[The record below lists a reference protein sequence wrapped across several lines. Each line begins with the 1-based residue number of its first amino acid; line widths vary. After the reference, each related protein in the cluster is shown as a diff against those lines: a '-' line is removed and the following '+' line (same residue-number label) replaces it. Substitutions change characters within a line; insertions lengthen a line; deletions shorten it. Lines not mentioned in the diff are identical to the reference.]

1 MFKNIKKI
9 ENSREKKIFVEKVNL
24 FIKLINVFAQ
34 RNNLVVSSVD
44 PEISNSTI
52 KRLKELKIIE
62 SNSEDEQNHLIKVLK
77 TPLYKEFIIAINFN
91 LKHQKLIGDLLNNLD
106 QSKRRI
112 IQLK

>member
-62 SNSEDEQNHLIKVLK
+62 SNSEDEQNHLIKVIFTRYVK
-77 TPLYKEFIIAINFN
+77 
-91 LKHQKLIGDLLNNLD
+91 
-106 QSKRRI
+106 S
-112 IQLK
+112 

>member
-9 ENSREKKIFVEKVNL
+9 ENSREKKFFVEKVNL

-52 KRLKELKIIE
+52 K
-62 SNSEDEQNHLIKVLK
+62 D
-77 TPLYKEFIIAINFN
+77 
-91 LKHQKLIGDLLNNLD
+91 
-106 QSKRRI
+106 
-112 IQLK
+112 